1 MGAIGATE
9 DAASGRTARPDDS
22 GNASPSPPWR
32 RVPAWAWLAV
42 IVGGSIA
49 FRAWLG
55 SRMPAPFIFTDE
67 LTYQENARSLA
78 AGAGLQVRDEPFGLV
93 SALYPIVLAP
103 AYVLFDSLPD
113 AYAAARAINAVA
125 MSLAA
130 IPAYLIARRLLPSG
144 LSLLAALLAVAL
156 PSLAYTG
163 TLMSENAFYPVFLLA
178 AWALVRALDE
188 PTLRAQAVLLGACG
202 VVTLVRVQ
210 GLAVVLAA
218 ATAPLILRLVAR
230 RPLRPWLPFYGVVAA
245 GAVLVLVAQLV
256 RGASVTSLFGAY
268 QVVGEESYDVG
279 EVLEYVFWHLAEL
292 DLYVAVIP
300 FAAFLLLAGRIR
312 SLEPRAQSL
321 VAATIALTGWTV
333 LIVAAF
339 ASRFAGAIVER
350 NMFMVAPLL
359 LTALLVWI
367 DRGLPRPRP
376 YALAVAAVA
385 AVLPALIPYERFLQ
399 LKVRSDTLMIVPL
412 WNVQDQVSLARLDDV
427 VLIGGI
433 VAAALFLLVPR
444 RYALALPGVVLAV
457 YALSVQPI
465 HAGPHGMEQAAA
477 GALFEGI
484 RVPDRGW
491 VDGAV
496 PEGASVAAVWTGRT
510 HRFTVNQPEFFNR
523 TIGPVYTLAGPMPGG
538 LPETPVVVDEESGG
552 LVQPDGAVAQSEYAY
567 TDGSVALDGEPVAS
581 DPALGLTLYR
591 TNGPL
596 ISTTAVTGVYNDQWS
611 GPEVE
616 YRRVRCEGGTLK
628 VTLESDPGLF
638 DEPQTVTATGGA
650 RPVSVEVTPNETT
663 TLAVPLRPE
672 GGVCRVHFEIT
683 PTRSPGGGDA
693 RELGTHFR
701 AFEYA
706 AP

>member
-1 MGAIGATE
+1 MGSIGATE

-32 RVPAWAWLAV
+32 RVPAWTWLAV
-42 IVGGSIA
+42 IVGASIA

-67 LTYQENARSLA
+67 LLYQEGARSLA
-78 AGAGLQVRDEPFGLV
+78 AGAGFLVRDEPFGVV
-93 SALYPIVLAP
+93 SVLYPLLLAP
-103 AYVLFDSLPD
+103 SYLLFDSLPD
-113 AYAAARAINAVA
+113 AYAAARTINAVV

-130 IPAYLIARRLLPSG
+130 IPAYLIARRLLPAG
-144 LSLLAALLAVAL
+144 LSVLAAALAVAL

-163 TLMSENAFYPVFLLA
+163 TLMSENAFYPAFLLA
-178 AWALVRALDE
+178 AWALLRALDE
-188 PTLRAQAVLLGACG
+188 PALQRQLVLLAAAG

-218 ATAPLILRLVAR
+218 LTAPLLLRLVAR
-230 RPLRPWLPFYGVVAA
+230 RPLRPWLPLYGIVFGGALLVVAA
-245 GAVLVLVAQLV
+245 QLA
-256 RGASVTSLFGAY
+256 RGASISSLFGAY
-268 QVVGEESYDVG
+268 QVVGEESYDVVD
-279 EVLEYVFWHLAEL
+279 VLRFVFWHLAEL

-300 FAAFLLLAGRIR
+300 FAAFLLLAARIR
-312 SLEPRAQSL
+312 SLEPQLQAF
-321 VAATIALTGWTV
+321 VAATIALTAWTL

-350 NMFMVAPLL
+350 NMFVVAPLL
-359 LTALLVWI
+359 LTGLLVWI
-367 DRGLPRPRP
+367 DRGLPRPRI
-376 YALAVAAVA
+376 YAVVAAGVA

-412 WNVQDQVSLARLDDV
+412 WNVQDEVGLSRLDDV
-427 VLIGGI
+427 VLLAGI
-433 VAAALFLLVPR
+433 AAAALFLLVPR
-444 RYALALPGVVLAV
+444 RYALALPGAVLAV
-457 YALSVQPI
+457 YALAVQPI
-465 HAGPHGMEQAAA
+465 QAGPHGMEQAAA
-477 GALFEGI
+477 DALFEGI
-484 RVPDRGW
+484 RVPERDWIDR
-491 VDGAV
+491 AV
-496 PEGASVAAVWTGRT
+496 PEGAAVAAVWTGRT

-523 TIGPVYTLAGPMPGG
+523 SIGPVYTLGGPMPGG
-538 LPETPVVVDEESGG
+538 LPETPVVVDEETGA
-552 LVQPDGAVAQSEYAY
+552 LVQPNDGIAQADYAY
-567 TDGSVALDGEPVAS
+567 TDGSVALDGEPVAT

-591 TNGPL
+591 TGGPL

-616 YRRVRCEGGTLK
+616 YRRVRCEGGTLT

-638 DEPQTVTATGGA
+638 DEEQTVVATRGVRRVVGMVV
-650 RPVSVEVTPNETT
+650 PGTQLKLT
-663 TLAVPLRPE
+663 VPLRSVD
-672 GGVCRVHFEIT
+672 GVCTVRFEIS
-683 PTRSPGGGDA
+683 PTKSPGGGDT